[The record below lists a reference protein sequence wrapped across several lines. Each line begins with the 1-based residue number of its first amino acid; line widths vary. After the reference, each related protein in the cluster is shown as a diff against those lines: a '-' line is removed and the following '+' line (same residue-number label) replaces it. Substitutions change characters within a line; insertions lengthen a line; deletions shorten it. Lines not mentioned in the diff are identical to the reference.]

1 MARVR
6 QLMLGLASGS
16 ALYSGMAPALGL
28 GEITLHSALNQPF
41 EAEIELLEVGDL
53 GAQDLRVGL
62 APAEVFSR
70 SGVERFYFLNDLRFT
85 PLLQGSRSVIRVV
98 SNRPVREPYLNFIVE
113 VARPNGQLLREYT
126 VLLDPPGSSAY
137 SAVTAP
143 SAAAVSQPSNRTAA
157 PASSVRA
164 VTPPRASAG
173 HRHQVSRGDSLWSIA
188 ARLREQGI
196 LVRHFRQPRIEQF
209 LRITVGTPAQCA
221 RLVQVLTRCL
231 APA

>member
-28 GEITLHSALNQPF
+28 GDITLHSALNQPF

-70 SGVERFYFLNDLRFT
+70 SGVERLYFLNDLRFT
-85 PLLQGSRSVIRVV
+85 PLLRGSRSVIRVV
-98 SNRPVREPYLNFIVE
+98 SSRPVREPYLNFIVE

-137 SAVTAP
+137 TSVAAP
-143 SAAAVSQPSNRTAA
+143 SAAVVSQVTPRAQA
-157 PASSVRA
+157 PVAPVRA
-164 VTPPRASAG
+164 VPPPSATAG
-173 HRHQVSRGDSLWSIA
+173 HRHQVVRGDSLWSIA
-188 ARLREQGI
+188 AR
-196 LVRHFRQPRIEQF
+196 F
-209 LRITVGTPAQCA
+209 A
-221 RLVQVLTRCL
+221 
-231 APA
+231 

>member
-1 MARVR
+1 MLRQEVEEVAFEPDNPGGHMARVR

-85 PLLQGSRSVIRVV
+85 PLLQG
-98 SNRPVREPYLNFIVE
+98 
-113 VARPNGQLLREYT
+113 
-126 VLLDPPGSSAY
+126 
-137 SAVTAP
+137 
-143 SAAAVSQPSNRTAA
+143 
-157 PASSVRA
+157 
-164 VTPPRASAG
+164 
-173 HRHQVSRGDSLWSIA
+173 
-188 ARLREQGI
+188 
-196 LVRHFRQPRIEQF
+196 
-209 LRITVGTPAQCA
+209 
-221 RLVQVLTRCL
+221 
-231 APA
+231 